1 MHTYIHTYTHTSF
14 YGVTRERRH
23 CLIKCIRAIAH
34 AKHKCVINK
43 WGQLQTYLT
52 KTKNAK
58 REREREKTDIK
69 KTEMKIPSD
78 TCKNKQSNIK

>member
-1 MHTYIHTYTHTSF
+1 M
-14 YGVTRERRH
+14 TRERRH
-23 CLIKCIRAIAH
+23 CLSKCICAIAC
-34 AKHKCVINK
+34 AKHKCVIDK

-52 KTKNAK
+52 KRKKTQ
-58 REREREKTDIK
+58 RMREKTDIK